1 MRAIIKY
8 LFVLLLIFSILA
20 GSAEAASGQLGN
32 LTEVG
37 VFTTHDPHDAEFYKD
52 YLYIADGNSV
62 LVYNMTDPER
72 PKFITKFTD
81 FNEPRQ
87 VNGLSISEDRLYTA
101 SGAGWINVLNIS
113 DPEKPEK
120 LYQLN
125 YMDSSSDV
133 AVHGEYMYVADAN
146 AGLLIFGLYDKKDPT
161 LIGMFYIL
169 RSNISGSLKGWGG
182 ISVEVSGNYAFLS
195 GAYNRGFYIIDIS
208 DKTAPRE
215 VYHSLGKNVYDI
227 ALSGND
233 VYLARSGGTSDFDKL
248 NVSNIYAPVI
258 TGSFSIAGTAQRS
271 AVVIHPS
278 GDYLYAASEGTWHIF
293 MMEDTLPPLIIIE
306 GPGEGEVF
314 TEPTIEVSG
323 TASDRSGVAGVLVNG
338 QFAGKESW
346 HQTITLVEG
355 VNSINITAFDK
366 KGIYKTEI
374 LKISY
379 HLPEQTIISAP
390 EIEATV
396 NETEMI
402 PTGRP
407 VILNPIYIAFIF
419 IFLIVIAYLGLKY
432 KRLL

>member
-1 MRAIIKY
+1 MRAIIKCF
-8 LFVLLLIFSILA
+8 FVLLLIFSIMA
-20 GSAEAASGQLGN
+20 GSAEAASGQLRN

-37 VFTTHDPHDAEFYKD
+37 IFTTHKPHDAEFYKD

-62 LVYNMTDPER
+62 LVYNMTDPES
-72 PKFITKFTD
+72 PKLINKFTD

-87 VNGLSISEDRLYTA
+87 VDGLSISEDRLYTA
-101 SGAGWINVLNIS
+101 SGAGWVNVLNIS
-113 DPEKPEK
+113 DPETPEK
-120 LYQLN
+120 LYQFN
-125 YMDSSSDV
+125 YLDSSGDV
-133 AVHGEYMYVADAN
+133 AVQGDYMYVADAN
-146 AGLLIFGLYDKKDPT
+146 AGLLIFDLYDRKDPS

-169 RSNISGSLKGWGG
+169 RSNISGSLHGWGG

-195 GAYNRGFYIIDIS
+195 GASNKGFYIIDIS

-248 NVSNIYAPVI
+248 NISNIYAPVI
-258 TGSFSIAGTAQRS
+258 TGSFSIAGTADRS

-293 MMEDTLPPLIIIE
+293 MMEDTLPPQIIIE
-306 GPGEGEVF
+306 EPGEGEVF
-314 TEPTIEVSG
+314 TERTIEVSG
-323 TASDRSGVAGVLVNG
+323 RASDRSGVAEVLVNG
-338 QFAGKESW
+338 QFAGTESW

-355 VNSINITAFDK
+355 INSINITAFDK
-366 KGIYKTEI
+366 KGFHKTEI

-396 NETEMI
+396 NGTEMS
-402 PTGRP
+402 PAGRL
-407 VILNPIYIAFIF
+407 VILNLIYIAFIV
-419 IFLIVIAYLGLKY
+419 IFLIVIAYLGLKS
-432 KRLL
+432 KRIL